1 MFDEDRSQVRCD
13 NIPHM
18 MAALRHTA
26 IGLLRWAGHTNI
38 AATCRRLAAQPL
50 QALACIGI
58 KFENC
63 MALPW
68 KGRSSMEIVQR
79 RELWIHTHFVTDCTR
94 LSSTQGRDIEAAVLP
109 VLRQQHIVYG
119 IHFEKSRHDPGIRI
133 VLECIPLRRVL
144 EQIETAL
151 RRIIAPI
158 PAKPTPVQT
167 VTTEPPHIVTLQEAR

>member
-1 MFDEDRSQVRCD
+1 
-13 NIPHM
+13 
-18 MAALRHTA
+18 
-26 IGLLRWAGHTNI
+26 
-38 AATCRRLAAQPL
+38 
-50 QALACIGI
+50 
-58 KFENC
+58 
-63 MALPW
+63 
-68 KGRSSMEIVQR
+68 MEIVQR
-79 RELWIHTHFVTDCTR
+79 RELWIHTHFVTDWVR
-94 LSSTQGRDIEAAVLP
+94 LSHAQGRDIEAALLP

-167 VTTEPPHIVTLQEAR
+167 VTTEPPRIVTPQEAR